1 MKENKT
7 EQIPE
12 GIRRPLVWFGILIV
26 AFGGFLLLYLGIVV
40 YQVIN
45 NPEKV
50 KIVEFVLRQV
60 QIDDKAIFG
69 SINNKPVEI
78 YLSKEL
84 RTVFFVFLGVLM
96 FSALAGIVKALI
108 SGGVKIIK
116 VALLTTRTGESDKQS
131 NSLSSPVPD
140 RETHPKL
147 QNE

>member
-1 MKENKT
+1 
-7 EQIPE
+7 
-12 GIRRPLVWFGILIV
+12 
-26 AFGGFLLLYLGIVV
+26 
-40 YQVIN
+40 
-45 NPEKV
+45 V

-69 SINNKPVEI
+69 TIHQRPIEI
-78 YLSKEL
+78 YFSKSF
-84 RTVFFVFLGVLM
+84 RTVIFVFLGVLM

-116 VALLTTRTGESDKQS
+116 VALLTARTGESDQQS

>member
-12 GIRRPLVWFGILIV
+12 GIRRPLIWFGVLIIAV
-26 AFGGFLLLYLGIVV
+26 GGFLLLYLGIVV

-84 RTVFFVFLGVLM
+84 RTVIYVFLGVLM

-140 RETHPKL
+140 RETHPTL

>member
-12 GIRRPLVWFGILIV
+12 GIRRPLIWFGVLIIAV
-26 AFGGFLLLYLGIVV
+26 GGFLLLYLGIVV